1 MKTTP
6 HISTMTRGFIFSTC
20 RGGIQ
25 KEAYM
30 LGVPCV
36 TMRENTEWVET
47 VEDGWNVLVGAD
59 YGTIVDAIAG
69 FEGAGEMNDVFGSG
83 NASEKILEII

>member
-1 MKTTP
+1 MRTQGYDMKTPTY
-6 HISTMTRGFIFSTC
+6 ISN
-20 RGGIQ
+20 GIQ

-47 VEDGWNVLVGAD
+47 VEDGWNVLVRGVVCL
-59 YGTIVDAIAG
+59 GWGMRVIG
-69 FEGAGEMNDVFGSG
+69 FVKF
-83 NASEKILEII
+83 